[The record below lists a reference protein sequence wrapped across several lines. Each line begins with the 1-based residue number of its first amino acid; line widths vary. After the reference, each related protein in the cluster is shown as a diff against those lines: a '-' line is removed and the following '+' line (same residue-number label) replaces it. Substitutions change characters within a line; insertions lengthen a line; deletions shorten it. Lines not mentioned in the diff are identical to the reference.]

1 MLRKSSVSDP
11 DTAPP
16 WYAAG
21 LRFTCMQCG
30 HCCSGTP
37 GYVWVTESEIDAVAA
52 HCGLSPA
59 EFTRGHVRQVGARY
73 SLLENEGG
81 DCEFLARLAHGT
93 THCRI
98 HPVRPAQCRTWPFW
112 SSNVGSPEAWRLTA
126 RHCPGVDNTG
136 QHPLEAIKEALE
148 TNGGLPL

>member
-1 MLRKSSVSDP
+1 MSDP

-30 HCCSGTP
+30 RCCSGTP

-59 EFTRGHVRQVGARY
+59 EFTRGHVRQVGIRY
-73 SLLENEGG
+73 SLLEKEGG
-81 DCEFLARLAHGT
+81 DCEFLARLADGT
-93 THCRI
+93 TRCSI

-112 SSNVGSPEAWRLTA
+112 GSNLTSPADWSLTA
-126 RHCPGVDNTG
+126 AHCPGIDNG
-136 QHPLEAIKEALE
+136 PCHPLPVIEASLQG
-148 TNGGLPL
+148 NGRRPL